1 MGDDRVK
8 GTVTPLAETLSE
20 ADAAVVARRV
30 AEAIQAQRQQLQTL
44 QGYHDDNRALCNV
57 LVQLPDLVSY
67 DIMVPFG
74 KAAFMPGRLI
84 HTNEFL
90 VLLGEGYYAERSAKQ
105 AVEILERRSEFL
117 DSKINAT
124 KVHIGDLEAE
134 ATFVKNIADEAAAGV
149 VEIKEEYTEPT
160 EFSFQQTSPVE
171 DATPVDGKV
180 SADAEDA
187 KIMARI
193 AELELAEAAA
203 EDDGTGSDDDNDAEV
218 YKPFTPFQRLL
229 LDEDE
234 DEDEEG
240 EDEEEGED
248 DDDEHEDFLQRLAQ
262 LPSSSSK
269 GQAHFTSEL
278 YQQQPNR
285 VPSEE
290 HDKGTHEIYA
300 APHRVRFKDE
310 LNVERG
316 ASLSAQDWLPPRSHP
331 PSTVHLQA
339 FSGTVLERNPGNLS
353 SNQSVAQEEE
363 NRPTRPV
370 SKFKLRKGKDS

>member
-1 MGDDRVK
+1 
-8 GTVTPLAETLSE
+8 
-20 ADAAVVARRV
+20 
-30 AEAIQAQRQQLQTL
+30 
-44 QGYHDDNRALCNV
+44 
-57 LVQLPDLVSY
+57 
-67 DIMVPFG
+67 
-74 KAAFMPGRLI
+74 
-84 HTNEFL
+84 
-90 VLLGEGYYAERSAKQ
+90 
-105 AVEILERRSEFL
+105 VEILERRSEFL

-160 EFSFQQTSPVE
+160 EFSFQQTNPVE

-203 EDDGTGSDDDNDAEV
+203 EDGTGSDDDNDAEV
-218 YKPFTPFQRLL
+218 YRPFTPVQRSL

-240 EDEEEGED
+240 EDEEEEED
-248 DDDEHEDFLQRLAQ
+248 DDDEYEDVFQRLAQ

-269 GQAHFTSEL
+269 GQAHFTRKL
-278 YQQQPNR
+278 YQQQSKR
-285 VPSEE
+285 VLSEE
-290 HDKGTHEIYA
+290 HDVKGAHEIHA

-316 ASLSAQDWLPPRSHP
+316 DSLSAQDRLPPRSHS

-339 FSGTVLERNPGNLS
+339 FSGTVLERNPDNLS

-363 NRPTRPV
+363 NQPTRPV

>member
-1 MGDDRVK
+1 M
-8 GTVTPLAETLSE
+8 
-20 ADAAVVARRV
+20 AVM
-30 AEAIQAQRQQLQTL
+30 AIAQ
-44 QGYHDDNRALCNV
+44 
-57 LVQLPDLVSY
+57 
-67 DIMVPFG
+67 
-74 KAAFMPGRLI
+74 
-84 HTNEFL
+84 

-160 EFSFQQTSPVE
+160 EFSFQQTNPVE
-171 DATPVDGKV
+171 DVTPVDGKV
-180 SADAEDA
+180 FADAEDA

-218 YKPFTPFQRLL
+218 YRPFTPFQRSMLDE
-229 LDEDE
+229 DEDE

-240 EDEEEGED
+240 EDEEEEEED
-248 DDDEHEDFLQRLAQ
+248 DDEYEDALQRLAQ
-262 LPSSSSK
+262 LPSSSSEK
-269 GQAHFTSEL
+269 RAHVTTEL
-278 YQQQPNR
+278 YQPQPNR

-290 HDKGTHEIYA
+290 HHVRGAHEIHA
-300 APHRVRFKDE
+300 AAHRVRFKDE

-316 ASLSAQDWLPPRSHP
+316 ASLSAQDPLPPHSHS

-353 SNQSVAQEEE
+353 SNQSVAQ
-363 NRPTRPV
+363 V
-370 SKFKLRKGKDS
+370 SHSSILFI

>member
-1 MGDDRVK
+1 MRM
-8 GTVTPLAETLSE
+8 
-20 ADAAVVARRV
+20 
-30 AEAIQAQRQQLQTL
+30 
-44 QGYHDDNRALCNV
+44 V
-57 LVQLPDLVSY
+57 LGGL
-67 DIMVPFG
+67 
-74 KAAFMPGRLI
+74 
-84 HTNEFL
+84 
-90 VLLGEGYYAERSAKQ
+90 
-105 AVEILERRSEFL
+105 
-117 DSKINAT
+117 
-124 KVHIGDLEAE
+124 
-134 ATFVKNIADEAAAGV
+134 
-149 VEIKEEYTEPT
+149 YT
-160 EFSFQQTSPVE
+160 
-171 DATPVDGKV
+171 VDGKV

-218 YKPFTPFQRLL
+218 YRPFAPFQRLL

-240 EDEEEGED
+240 EDEEEEEDD

-290 HDKGTHEIYA
+290 HDKGAHEIHA
-300 APHRVRFKDE
+300 APHRVRFEDE

-316 ASLSAQDWLPPRSHP
+316 ASLSAQDRLPPRSHS
-331 PSTVHLQA
+331 PSTVHLQ
-339 FSGTVLERNPGNLS
+339 VCVR
-353 SNQSVAQEEE
+353 
-363 NRPTRPV
+363 V
-370 SKFKLRKGKDS
+370 SKIFTQSCGLFIICGNWFQSFGIRSCGLWIKVLFHFKLVLKMTAVQSLGQDSRIELEDMGL

>member
-1 MGDDRVK
+1 MNSWPCFIFPSLSLCLSLSLIVMSSPGCSIVLPSFQRVEQK
-8 GTVTPLAETLSE
+8 GFFSTLTR
-20 ADAAVVARRV
+20 DAAIEKFLLWNKISSCSSFFFLFGVGMAVM
-30 AEAIQAQRQQLQTL
+30 AIAQ
-44 QGYHDDNRALCNV
+44 
-57 LVQLPDLVSY
+57 
-67 DIMVPFG
+67 
-74 KAAFMPGRLI
+74 
-84 HTNEFL
+84 

-160 EFSFQQTSPVE
+160 EFSFQRTSPVE

-218 YKPFTPFQRLL
+218 YRPFAPFQRLL

-240 EDEEEGED
+240 EDEEEEED

-290 HDKGTHEIYA
+290 HDKGAHEIHA
-300 APHRVRFKDE
+300 APHRVRFEDE

-316 ASLSAQDWLPPRSHP
+316 ASLSAQDRLPPRSHS